1 MIGMTYTEKTM
12 CSIKSIYEDGYW
24 WVEIPDE
31 LWEKRQYATYYA
43 GMDVT

>member
-1 MIGMTYTEKTM
+1 M
-12 CSIKSIYEDGYW
+12 CNIKSIYEDGYW

-43 GMDVT
+43 GMDIG